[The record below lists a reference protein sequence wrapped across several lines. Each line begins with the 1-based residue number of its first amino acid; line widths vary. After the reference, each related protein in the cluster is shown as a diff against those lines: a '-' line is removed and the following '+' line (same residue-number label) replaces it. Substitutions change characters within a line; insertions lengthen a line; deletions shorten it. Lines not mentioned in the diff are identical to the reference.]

1 MEYKPVQ
8 KKNSSW
14 TPTTVQKKG
23 KSSAQQGRFSIQ
35 PKTNPSSAPSQEI
48 GDYSRASADRLAAN
62 AMRGIQAKEQE
73 QAESLTLNF
82 DRLNCREAE
91 GSTVQRQSES
101 VGLSSGFDVAPP
113 TTVPPTPK
121 MGTGFPSVSETQI
134 QRQCADCAFE
144 QQEQAGEAGKDLK
157 EIGIQTKLTIGA
169 PGDPY
174 EQEADQVASQVMS
187 MSAPPDSSASVQ
199 RRLEANNPN
208 QIWQR
213 AQSIK
218 PVVQRRIDEQVQ
230 MRELVQ
236 RAVQMGGNQASGDLE
251 SRLNASKGGG
261 SPLSDDVIRF
271 MEPRFGAD
279 FSGVRVHTGGEAVQ
293 MNREL
298 GAQAFTHGSDVY
310 FGALKEP
317 GNNELMAHELTH
329 VVQQTGVVQRQNQK
343 PQKPAI
349 NLKEVPI
356 LEGIAPKSDVLSHL
370 QSLGGTTGHDSS
382 VYRKE
387 ILQFQRENSADKIV
401 ASQQQVLEEPKA
413 VDIQKKDNSHTLR
426 RCISGCTPQTTF
438 KKGEILGVSSGNK
451 EGWVVGLI
459 GNNQRSF
466 PDALK
471 VEYQEQKGER
481 DYFTILEGPWEERK
495 ASLKPGYLGLTNWG
509 GAVAV
514 TFNEKT
520 GILDY
525 GGGTARATIDTN
537 PNDPSA
543 PKIALDREY
552 PLRLPDHPHAGGDN
566 YGNYAKTWFRIEGG
580 PQGDEYLHRGDVS
593 WGCVSVTDNSW
604 PSIYKHLINK
614 RSSTQHIG
622 TIKRINH

>member
-23 KSSAQQGRFSIQ
+23 KSPGKMGHSSIQ
-35 PKTNPSSAPSQEI
+35 PKSNPSSASSPEI
-48 GDYSRASADRLAAN
+48 GEYSRASANRLAAN
-62 AMRGIQAKEQE
+62 VMRGIQAKEQE
-73 QAESLTLNF
+73 QAEGL
-82 DRLNCREAE
+82 A
-91 GSTVQRQSES
+91 VQRKSES
-101 VGLSSGFDVAPP
+101 PWAP
-113 TTVPPTPK
+113 TFEPPPPLPQSPASQLK
-121 MGTGFPSVSETQI
+121 GAFAPVSENPI
-134 QRQCADCAFE
+134 QRQCADCANQEKE
-144 QQEQAGEAGKDLK
+144 QSGEAGKDLE
-157 EIGIQTKLTIGA
+157 EIGIQTKLTVGA
-169 PGDPY
+169 PGDAY
-174 EQEADQVASQVMS
+174 EQEADRVASQVMS

-199 RRLEANNPN
+199 RQLDTNHPHHPK

-218 PVVQRRIDEQVQ
+218 PVMQRQIDPRVQ
-230 MRELVQ
+230 MRQMIQ
-236 RAVQMGGNQASGDLE
+236 RAHQIDGNQASGDLE

-261 SPLSDDVIRF
+261 SPLSENVRGF

-293 MNREL
+293 MNQEL

-310 FGALKEP
+310 FGAGKEP
-317 GNNELMAHELTH
+317 GNNELTAHELTH
-329 VVQQTGVVQRQNQK
+329 VVQQIGVVQRQNQK

-438 KKGEILGVSSGNK
+438 KKGEILGVSSGNT

-481 DYFTILEGPWEERK
+481 DYFTILEGPWEGTK

-614 RSSTQHIG
+614 RSGTQHIG

>member
-1 MEYKPVQ
+1 
-8 KKNSSW
+8 
-14 TPTTVQKKG
+14 
-23 KSSAQQGRFSIQ
+23 
-35 PKTNPSSAPSQEI
+35 
-48 GDYSRASADRLAAN
+48 
-62 AMRGIQAKEQE
+62 
-73 QAESLTLNF
+73 
-82 DRLNCREAE
+82 
-91 GSTVQRQSES
+91 
-101 VGLSSGFDVAPP
+101 
-113 TTVPPTPK
+113 
-121 MGTGFPSVSETQI
+121 
-134 QRQCADCAFE
+134 
-144 QQEQAGEAGKDLK
+144 
-157 EIGIQTKLTIGA
+157 
-169 PGDPY
+169 
-174 EQEADQVASQVMS
+174 
-187 MSAPPDSSASVQ
+187 
-199 RRLEANNPN
+199 
-208 QIWQR
+208 
-213 AQSIK
+213 
-218 PVVQRRIDEQVQ
+218 
-230 MRELVQ
+230 
-236 RAVQMGGNQASGDLE
+236 
-251 SRLNASKGGG
+251 
-261 SPLSDDVIRF
+261 
-271 MEPRFGAD
+271 
-279 FSGVRVHTGGEAVQ
+279 

-438 KKGEILGVSSGNK
+438 KKGEILGVSSGNT

-481 DYFTILEGPWEERK
+481 DYFTILEGPWEGTK

-552 PLRLPDHPHAGGDN
+552 SLLLPDHPHAGGDN

-614 RSSTQHIG
+614 RSGTQHIG